1 MFVCWHPR
9 AERNLEWF
17 EAVWRRCKA
26 ILHIAPEYGDVPRLG
41 GGEQHPGD
49 AIALPKLPSHFHS
62 GRDLIPSRH
71 WGVTLHIAL
80 RDHLSV
86 ISGERRSDDQTRFWT

>member
-1 MFVCWHPR
+1 
-9 AERNLEWF
+9 
-17 EAVWRRCKA
+17 
-26 ILHIAPEYGDVPRLG
+26 LG

-71 WGVTLHIAL
+71 LINATAVEF
-80 RDHLSV
+80 DHESV
-86 ISGERRSDDQTRFWT
+86 VRP